1 MAIRQL
7 SVFLENRKGR
17 LQAIA
22 QMLGDANVN
31 ISAISV
37 ADTAEFGILRLIVD
51 DVALAEKTLKDNSVV
66 FHTNDVTAIKIGT
79 TPGSLAKVLALLN
92 ETSINVEYMYTVAE
106 PHGACPVMVLRFSD
120 AEVAREALAK
130 GGVAILSE
138 EDLGIK

>member
-22 QMLGDANVN
+22 QMLGDAGVN

-51 DVALAEKTLKDNSVV
+51 DVTKAEQTLKANGVV
-66 FHTNDVTAIKIGT
+66 FHTNDVIAIQIGSR
-79 TPGSLAKVLALLN
+79 PGSLASVLALLN
-92 ETSINVEYMYTVAE
+92 ETSINVEYMYTIAE
-106 PHGACPVMVLRFSD
+106 PRHDAVLVLRFSD
-120 AEVAREALAK
+120 SAAAGESLLK
-130 GGVAILSE
+130 GGVTLLNEAE
-138 EDLGIK
+138 LGIR

>member
-22 QMLGDANVN
+22 QLLGNAGVN

-51 DVALAEKTLKDNSVV
+51 QVALAEKTLKENGVV
-66 FHTNDVTAIKIGT
+66 FHTNDVIAIQIGSA
-79 TPGSLAKVLALLN
+79 PGSLGKALAHLN
-92 ETSINVEYMYTVAE
+92 DTSVNVEYMYTIAE
-106 PHGACPVMVLRFSD
+106 PHRDEAVLILRFSD
-120 AEVAREALAK
+120 PDAAMAK
-130 GGVAILSE
+130 LQGVTLLTE
-138 EDLGIK
+138 QDLGIR

>member
-51 DVALAEKTLKDNSVV
+51 NVALAEKTLKENSVV
-66 FHTNDVTAIKIGT
+66 FHTNDVTAIKINT
-79 TPGSLAKVLALLN
+79 APGSLAKVLALLN
-92 ETSINVEYMYTVAE
+92 DTSINVEYMYTVAE
-106 PHGACPVMVLRFSD
+106 PHGESPVMVLRFSD
-120 AEVAREALAK
+120 AAVARDVLRK